1 MNIEIEEQFEQ
12 GAEVMDMLLESESLQ
27 KMMVG
32 RVKLAKKILDLYK
45 KELPDGLAEQ
55 IMLNDIKEMKVQ
67 L

>member
-32 RVKLAKKILDLYK
+32 RAKLAKKILDLYK